1 LAHTPDFV
9 SMRELPE
16 VQFAAGG
23 IVWDKKGGDRR
34 VAIVHRPKYD
44 DWSLPKGKPESGE
57 EIAETAW
64 REIREELGVDVNFGE
79 FAGTTHYP
87 LADGRIKVVLFW
99 QMIKRVGESTFKP
112 NREID
117 AVEWLSAKDA
127 IKKLT
132 HDVEKELLRK
142 NAE

>member
-1 LAHTPDFV
+1 
-9 SMRELPE
+9 MRELPE

-23 IVWDKKGGDRR
+23 IVWDKKGAERR

-44 DWSLPKGKPESGE
+44 DWSLPKGKPEPGE

-64 REIREELGVDVNFGE
+64 REIREELGVDVDFGD
-79 FAGTTHYP
+79 FAGTTHY
-87 LADGRIKVVLFW
+87 LLRDGRSKVVLFW
-99 QMIKRVGESTFKP
+99 HMIKRGGESTFKP

-117 AVEWLSAKDA
+117 AVEWLSAKEA

-132 HDVEKELLRK
+132 HDVEKELMRK

>member
-1 LAHTPDFV
+1 
-9 SMRELPE
+9 MREVPQ

-23 IVWDKKGGDRR
+23 IVWEKKDEGRR
-34 VAIVHRPKYD
+34 LAIVHRPKYD
-44 DWSLPKGKPESGE
+44 DWSLPKGKPDPGESIG
-57 EIAETAW
+57 ETAL
-64 REIREELGVDVNFGE
+64 REVHEELGIDVDFGD
-79 FAGTTHYP
+79 FAGTAHYP
-87 LADGRIKVVLFW
+87 LGDGRTKVVLYWHMF
-99 QMIKRVGESTFKP
+99 KRPGESKFRP

-117 AVEWLSAKDA
+117 AIEWLPIGNA

>member
-1 LAHTPDFV
+1 
-9 SMRELPE
+9 MGELPQ
-16 VQFAAGG
+16 VQYAAGG
-23 IVWDKKGGDRR
+23 IVWDKRGAGRR

-44 DWSLPKGKPESGE
+44 DWSLPKGKPDPGE
-57 EIAETAW
+57 EIAETAL
-64 REIREELGVDVNFGE
+64 REIREELGVDVDFGD

-87 LADGRIKVVLFW
+87 LADDRIKVVLFW
-99 QMIKRVGESTFKP
+99 HMIKRAGESTFKP

-117 AVEWLSAKDA
+117 AIQWLSVKDA

-132 HDVEKELLRK
+132 HDVEKEVLRK